1 MDIFRWI
8 RTLKTRKTKPPRP
21 SGSMRCDKCSGSIHR
36 HDRYIILVA
45 RHKDCGDPRGVGQ
58 KVLKLGLEPE
68 PSANERL
75 NRGIEL
81 LEKFEQ
87 KHELDTKTNT
97 TEAHDAD
104 TASEPA
110 AAQEIGEAGKNGDCP
125 TVRQGPDEATTGLL

>member
-1 MDIFRWI
+1 
-8 RTLKTRKTKPPRP
+8 
-21 SGSMRCDKCSGSIHR
+21 MRCDKCSGSIHR

-45 RHKDCGDPRGVGQ
+45 RHMDCGYPRGVGQ

-110 AAQEIGEAGKNGDCP
+110 AAEEIGQAGQDGDYP
-125 TVRQGPDEATTGLL
+125 AVRQGPDETAAGLL